1 MSGVV
6 GRAGSEGR
14 VGGGRLAA
22 DGKRNEKR
30 IKNPTELLGLSG
42 RADRENI

>member
-1 MSGVV
+1 VASWVELGWKAEWV
-6 GRAGSEGR
+6 
-14 VGGGRLAA
+14 GGRLAA

-30 IKNPTELLGLSG
+30 IKNLTELLGLSG